1 MQKKFKQDIVKK
13 VKEEVLQ
20 EKRQE
25 ALKEK
30 YEIADDVV
38 VVEKSNMI
46 KWTIRTMVAFIR
58 CICAILIFLIADR
71 WLCFTISNHKT
82 HTCHARMAYLTGCG
96 VYDDLRIKEEL

>member
-46 KWTIRTMVAFIR
+46 K
-58 CICAILIFLIADR
+58 
-71 WLCFTISNHKT
+71 
-82 HTCHARMAYLTGCG
+82 
-96 VYDDLRIKEEL
+96 

>member
-58 CICAILIFLIADR
+58 CICAILIFL
-71 WLCFTISNHKT
+71 LS
-82 HTCHARMAYLTGCG
+82 LTGGCFG
-96 VYDDLRIKEEL
+96 RLFFCFILPNITTITDEY

>member
-1 MQKKFKQDIVKK
+1 MQKKFKHDIVKK

-58 CICAILIFLIADR
+58 CICAILIFL
-71 WLCFTISNHKT
+71 LS
-82 HTCHARMAYLTGCG
+82 LTGGCALLYPITRHILVMQG
-96 VYDDLRIKEEL
+96 WHILQDVVSMMT